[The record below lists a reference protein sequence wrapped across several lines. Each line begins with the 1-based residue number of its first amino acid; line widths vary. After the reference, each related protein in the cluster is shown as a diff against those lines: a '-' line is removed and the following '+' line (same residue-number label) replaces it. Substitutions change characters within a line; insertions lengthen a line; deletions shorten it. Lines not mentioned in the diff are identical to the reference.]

1 MRAKVM
7 MRQHG
12 AGTGFSL
19 PRHSSRRRPFWR
31 TLVDAIVFAAVLTL
45 VVLILDRFG
54 MIDVGTGNAQAKDGD
69 SLTLIGTEVRLYGID
84 APELNQTCGSNSGEY
99 ACGRDARDALRNL
112 LRGKTINCKSLETD
126 RYGRAV
132 SICWDGKLEINN
144 EMVRQGWAVAYFR
157 RATSYAKAQKEA
169 RAAKRGIWRGKFE
182 LPENYRTRHRPVGAD
197 MLGE

>member
-1 MRAKVM
+1 MRAKAM
-7 MRQHG
+7 IPQRG
-12 AGTGFSL
+12 AGTGSSL
-19 PRHSSRRRPFWR
+19 PRHFSKRRPFWR
-31 TLVDAIVFAAVLTL
+31 TLVDAIVFAAALTL

-54 MIDVGTGNAQAKDGD
+54 MIDVGTGNARAKDGD
-69 SLTLIGTEVRLYGID
+69 SLVLNDTEVRLYGID
-84 APELNQTCGSNSGEY
+84 APELNQTCGSNIGEY
-99 ACGRDARDALRNL
+99 SCGHDARDALRNL

-126 RYGRAV
+126 HYGRAV

-157 RATSYAKAQKEA
+157 HATAYAKAQKEA

-182 LPENYRTRHRPVGAD
+182 MPENYRERRRPVGAD